1 MGTTR
6 LERQLRSVSDAHMD
20 DTALEMD
27 LLECVQDFIAGLKQ
41 ALWDGIITI
50 PEAQEV
56 LESACRVYS
65 LAEAS
70 YEHNVLVEELL
81 TQFARQLRAAV
92 AT

>member
-6 LERQLRSVSDAHMD
+6 LERQLRSVSDTHMD
-20 DTALEMD
+20 DTAIEMN

-50 PEAQEV
+50 SEAQEV
-56 LESACRVYS
+56 LESTCRVYS

-70 YEHNVLVEELL
+70 YEHNVLVEQMLTALARELR
-81 TQFARQLRAAV
+81 TKV
-92 AT
+92 A